1 MTKAALQKFLF
12 IIMIAVG
19 ACLVAWPF
27 VSDYYHAR
35 QTQALLDAYDAV
47 VDQMTPAQR
56 DDELARAR
64 AYNDSLSGA
73 VVEDPFVAGSGIAY
87 PTGYDNVLNTDGNGL
102 MGHLEIPALSL
113 SLPIYHGADDAV
125 LEKGVGHIA
134 TTALPVGGAGTH
146 CVLAAHRGLPGK
158 ELFTNVDKLV
168 AGDVFLLRVLG
179 ETFAYRID
187 QISVVEPEALVDIL
201 PEPGADLCTLVT
213 CTPLNINSH
222 RLVIRG
228 VRTEYIEGAPLPASP
243 NNGARRALSAYEKQ
257 LLLALCI
264 GVAAI
269 AAALLVTRAA
279 LRRRQHP

>member
-1 MTKAALQKFLF
+1 MRSRVLF
-12 IIMIAVG
+12 IAIIAVG
-19 ACLVAWPF
+19 ALLVSWPF
-27 VSDYYHAR
+27 ISNW
-35 QTQALLDAYDAV
+35 QFTKQADELLAAYDSRVQAMPE
-47 VDQMTPAQR
+47 QQR
-56 DDELARAR
+56 SDELERAR
-64 AYNDSLSGA
+64 AYNDNLSGL

-264 GVAAI
+264 GAAAI

>member
-1 MTKAALQKFLF
+1 MRSRVLF
-12 IIMIAVG
+12 IAIIAVG
-19 ACLVAWPF
+19 ALLVSWPF
-27 VSDYYHAR
+27 ISNW
-35 QTQALLDAYDAV
+35 QFTKQADELLAAYDSRVQAMPE
-47 VDQMTPAQR
+47 QQR
-56 DDELARAR
+56 SDELERAR
-64 AYNDSLSGA
+64 AYNDNLSGL